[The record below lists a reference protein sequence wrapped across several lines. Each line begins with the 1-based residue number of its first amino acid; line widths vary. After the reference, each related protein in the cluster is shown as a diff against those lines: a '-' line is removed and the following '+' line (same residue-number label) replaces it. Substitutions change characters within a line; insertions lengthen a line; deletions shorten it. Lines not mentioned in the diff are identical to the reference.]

1 MSEKRVPF
9 MTRWRSE
16 LEAAHLDRHDIDCV
30 THSVAV
36 AFARYSKS
44 DGSSVRVSYN
54 TVADH
59 VEISKRTVSRSMATL
74 LALGFFSVV
83 SRAKGGRGYV
93 DSAGEFRCTIP
104 KTPDT
109 GDGTFAETPDTG
121 DASYAVTPAKPM
133 TNPRQTHDTGVTLT
147 TGTTGTTKTTS
158 GRDRHRPSVDD
169 DPSGRD
175 AASSMQPQSR
185 FDIAVKK
192 ISDGWCVGYETQAG
206 SMNYGTIPSR
216 FFPDDFSGDV
226 STAARDFL
234 LSAAASLESVGVSN
248 GLAYL
253 LTEQSLGMDDA
264 AFATKV
270 EIAWKKPSTLTRTN
284 EPFKSVA
291 F

>member
-1 MSEKRVPF
+1 MSEKRLPF
-9 MTRWRSE
+9 MTMWRSA
-16 LEAAHLDRHDIDCV
+16 LEAAHLDRHEIDCV
-30 THSVAV
+30 THSIAV

-44 DGSSVRVSYN
+44 DGTSVRVSYN

-59 VEISKRTVSRSMATL
+59 VEVSKRTVSRSMATL

-109 GDGTFAETPDTG
+109 GDGSFIETHDSG
-121 DASYAVTPAKPM
+121 DASYQVTPAKLPP
-133 TNPRQTHDTGVTLT
+133 NSRQTHDTGVTLT
-147 TGTTGTTKTTS
+147 TGTTGTTKTTT
-158 GRDRHRPSVDD
+158 GRDHQPSVDAN
-169 DPSGRD
+169 PSGRD

-206 SMNYGTIPSR
+206 SMNYGSIPSR
-216 FFPDDFSGDV
+216 FFADDFSGDV
-226 STAARDFL
+226 DAAARDFL
-234 LSAAASLESVGVSN
+234 LAAAESLESVGITN
-248 GLAYL
+248 GLSYL
-253 LTEQSLGMDDA
+253 LTEKSLGMDDA

-270 EIAWKKPSTLTRTN
+270 EIAFKKPSTLTR
-284 EPFKSVA
+284 SVA
-291 F
+291 S